1 MKSALEPPTDHV
13 SFVTQADL
21 DRTIAASRISPRAR
35 MIQPFHRSDAAN
47 LHRMFNAIQ
56 PGSYIAPHRHFEPP
70 KDEAWIV
77 LQGALAFFTF
87 DDRGNL
93 ETVAE
98 IRAHSEIFGVDL
110 EAGVYHAL
118 YALEPDTVV
127 YEVKSGPYAPHNDK
141 SFAPWAPREGESGAS
156 EYLASLKR
164 EFAQRLNTKS
174 A

>member
-1 MKSALEPPTDHV
+1 MNKALTPPTDRV
-13 SFVTQADL
+13 SFVTQADVA
-21 DRTIAASRISPRAR
+21 RTVAASRQSPRAR
-35 MIQPFHRSDAAN
+35 MIQPFHRSDAAS

-56 PGSYIAPHRHFEPP
+56 PGSYIAPHRHLDPP

-87 DDRGNL
+87 DEAGAL

-98 IRAHSEIFGVDL
+98 IRAQSEVFGVDL

-127 YEVKSGPYAPHNDK
+127 YEVKSGPYASNNDK
-141 SFAPWAPREGESGAS
+141 SFAPWAPREGEPGTR
-156 EYLASLKR
+156 EYLAKLER
-164 EFAQRLNTKS
+164 AFAQRLSTKS

>member
-1 MKSALEPPTDHV
+1 MSKALTPPTDPV
-13 SFVTQADL
+13 SFITREAL
-21 DRTIAASRISPRAR
+21 ERTIVASRESPRAR
-35 MIQPFHRSDAAN
+35 MIQPFHRADAAI

-56 PGSYIAPHRHFEPP
+56 PGSYIAPHRHLSPP

-87 DDRGNL
+87 DDAGKL
-93 ETVAE
+93 ETIAE
-98 IRAHSEIFGVDL
+98 IRAGSEVFGVDL

-127 YEVKSGPYAPHNDK
+127 YEVKSGPYAPHDDK
-141 SFAPWAPREGESGAS
+141 AFAPWAPREGEPGTKK
-156 EYLASLKR
+156 YLAELER
-164 EFAQRLNTKS
+164 AFAQRPSTKS

>member
-1 MKSALEPPTDHV
+1 MTKALPPPSGPV
-13 SFVTQADL
+13 SFVTRTDL
-21 DRTIAASRISPRAR
+21 ARALAASHTSARGR
-35 MIQPFHRSDAAN
+35 MIQPFHRSDASS

-56 PGSYIAPHRHFEPP
+56 PGSYIAPHRHLSPP

-87 DDRGNL
+87 DAAGKL
-93 ETVAE
+93 ETIAE
-98 IRAHSEIFGVDL
+98 VRANSEVFGVDL

-127 YEVKSGPYAPHNDK
+127 YEVKSGPYAPHDDK
-141 SFAPWAPREGESGAS
+141 SFAPWAPREGEPGTK
-156 EYLASLKR
+156 EYLAELER
-164 EFAQRLNTKS
+164 AFTQRLSTKS